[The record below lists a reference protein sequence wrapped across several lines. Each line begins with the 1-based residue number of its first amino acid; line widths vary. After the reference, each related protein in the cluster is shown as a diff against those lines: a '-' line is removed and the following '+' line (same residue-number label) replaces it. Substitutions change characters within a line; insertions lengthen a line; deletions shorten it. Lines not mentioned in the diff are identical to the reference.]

1 MSREKLIES
10 NYISK
15 STGAFQDC
23 STVLP
28 SKKRWWGLLP
38 GVGGGKVV
46 KGLVFRRNLN
56 RSAATILDHAKAY
69 EIRLSQISIEGADRR
84 LWTGNMDSSF
94 TVGSLSS
101 KLGKGEGQAFHWASR
116 WKIMGPFEIE

>member
-1 MSREKLIES
+1 MH
-10 NYISK
+10 SK
-15 STGAFQDC
+15 IVPLCYQVKSD
-23 STVLP
+23 
-28 SKKRWWGLLP
+28 
-38 GVGGGKVV
+38 GGDYRLELVVGKVV

-84 LWTGNMDSSF
+84 LWTGIMDSSF

-101 KLGKGEGQAFHWASR
+101 KLGKGEGQAFHWASQ